1 MKRAAFVFKIK
12 QDLKEEY
19 KKEHDNIWPE
29 LVKAMNNCGISNYSI
44 FYSSSDGILFN
55 YLEVDGDFD
64 DKMGKLAK
72 LEIAQKWWGHM
83 DKYFVKSDSTK
94 LGPESK
100 MLEEVFY
107 MN

>member
-1 MKRAAFVFKIK
+1 MKRAAFIFKIK

-19 KKEHDNIWPE
+19 KQEHDNIWPE

-44 FYSSSDGILFN
+44 FYSHSDGMLFN
-55 YLEVDGDFD
+55 YLEIDEDYN
-64 DKMGKLAK
+64 KSMNELAK
-72 LEIAQKWWGHM
+72 LEIAQKWWQRM

-100 MLEEVFY
+100 ILEEVFY
-107 MN
+107 MK